1 MFSELR
7 LAWSAGQWMMSAWT
21 MARVNEVH
29 WCTGI
34 LVYWYSKMSIA
45 TCNREV
51 KVEIPAMDIRKGRNV
66 SEHQVCFTER
76 RSLLCLVK
84 GLANLNTGTCR
95 SKIRVS
101 VELHILPPASDTRNK
116 QMHCDA
122 FMRGRVADAETC
134 VKKLPSLRYIY
145 VWTHGY
151 ICHFTQTRYNVPPTS
166 EWEVSAS

>member
-1 MFSELR
+1 
-7 LAWSAGQWMMSAWT
+7 
-21 MARVNEVH
+21 
-29 WCTGI
+29 
-34 LVYWYSKMSIA
+34 MSIA

-66 SEHQVCFTER
+66 SEHQGHVVVRGKQSLKELCFTER
-76 RSLLCLVK
+76 RSLLCLLK
-84 GLANLNTGTCR
+84 GLAILNTGTCR

-101 VELHILPPASDTRNK
+101 VELYFRRLPTHGTSKCIAT
-116 QMHCDA
+116 A
-122 FMRGRVADAETC
+122 FMRGRVADTC
-134 VKKLPSLRYIY
+134 VKKLPPLRYIY